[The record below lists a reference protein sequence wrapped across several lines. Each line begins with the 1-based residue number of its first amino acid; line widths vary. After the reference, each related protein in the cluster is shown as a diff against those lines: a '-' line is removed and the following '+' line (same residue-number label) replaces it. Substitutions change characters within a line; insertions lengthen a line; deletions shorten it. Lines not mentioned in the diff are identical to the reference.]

1 MFAARPV
8 RGSLVLLLLVL
19 AAGCTGPRPV
29 APNPVPSGVTL
40 EGRDVVWTSSLPSRG
55 AVRYGRFA
63 GRYDHVAYPPS
74 TGRGDLAFSTG
85 HRVRLLGVAAL
96 DSVYLEL
103 VDQLPSGVDVVSAE
117 YAFRVTASAPAGLL
131 AWTMIDVGFGDSHL
145 LTMPTTARR
154 VLIDAGERRDA
165 ANVERYLQEA
175 GVTRLDDV
183 LITHIHEDHIGGLVG
198 TWNDPEDGVLGTVA
212 TGTLIDAPDHSAAR
226 SAFDE
231 LVALAARRSIP
242 RVTVA
247 TGATDANDPVLAWD
261 PAVHVAVLHAGGG
274 RALGGESESD
284 WINDDSIVLR
294 LTYGDVSVVMGGDAE
309 APVEAHLIASATEL
323 GATVLKV
330 HHHGSANA
338 SEPAYLAAVDPRVG
352 LIPIT
357 KYESF
362 GSSLPSGI
370 VLDRLHAR
378 GIDVYTS
385 DRGEPLGIAA
395 VADEGWNVTV
405 TTDGAS
411 VEVAMTRSSSVH
423 YPPDE
428 NALAGP
434 LPGAR
439 P

>member
-1 MFAARPV
+1 MFAVPPARVP
-8 RGSLVLLLLVL
+8 RLLLLLVL

-29 APNPVPSGVTL
+29 APPPTPAGVSL
-40 EGRDVVWTSSLPSRG
+40 EGRDVVWTSGVPSRG
-55 AVRYGRFA
+55 AVRYGRYA
-63 GRYDHVAYPPS
+63 GRYDHVAYPAS
-74 TGRGDLAFSTG
+74 ASRADLAFSTD

-103 VDQLPSGVDVVSAE
+103 VDQLPTGVDVVSAE
-117 YAFRVTASAPAGLL
+117 YAFRVGAPAPAGLL
-131 AWTMIDVGFGDSHL
+131 TWTMIDVGFGDSHL
-145 LTMPTTARR
+145 LTMPGTGRR

-165 ANVERYLQEA
+165 PNVERFLEEA

-198 TWNDPEDGVLGTVA
+198 SWNDPDDGVLGTIE
-212 TGTLIDAPDHSAAR
+212 TGTLIDAPNHSASR
-226 SAFDE
+226 GAFDE
-231 LVALAARRSIP
+231 LVALAARRAIP

-247 TGATDANDPVLAWD
+247 TGATDATDPVLAWD
-261 PAVHVAVLHAGGG
+261 PSVRVAVLHAGGG

-294 LTYGDVSVVMGGDAE
+294 LTYGAVSVVMGGDAE
-309 APVEAHLIASATEL
+309 APVEALLIASQADL

-357 KYESF
+357 KFESF
-362 GSSLPSGI
+362 GGSLPSGI
-370 VLDRLHAR
+370 VLDRLHSR
-378 GIDVYTS
+378 GVDVYAS
-385 DRGEPLGIAA
+385 DRGEPLGLAA
-395 VADEGWNVTV
+395 IADEGWNVTV
-405 TTDGAS
+405 HTDGAS
-411 VEVAMTRSSSVH
+411 VDVMMTRSSSVH

-428 NALAGP
+428 SALAGSR
-434 LPGAR
+434 GAR